1 MTRKIIITVPKLST
15 AGGVSAFWNA
25 LLPKLAQY
33 EDIAINTLEV
43 GGHGKN
49 ILGPVSD
56 QMKFKKTIDSTTDL
70 VVLNP
75 SLGARSFFRDGLF
88 ARRLAK
94 KNVDF
99 VVFFHGWDLAFEEKV
114 SKKYV
119 KFFQNSFGKAKRIF
133 VLSQEFKSSVEEWG
147 FEGEVFVETTTVDST
162 LLNDFSIEEKLTAST
177 ETAHINILFLSRLL
191 REKGIYEVIDAFKN
205 LQTRFSNLRLI
216 IAGDGVEFKT
226 VSHYIRSL
234 SGIEMKGHVE
244 GECKVDLFKECH
256 IYCMPSYSEG
266 LPTSV
271 LEAMAF
277 ALPVVTTPVGGLKY
291 FFEDKKMGY
300 FVDLEKREDLEQKL
314 EKLIVDGKLRAQIG
328 KYNHDVAAERLVS
341 TVVAKRL
348 HNHFLHCMSA
358 PLNS

>member
-1 MTRKIIITVPKLST
+1 MTRKIIITVPNLSA

-25 LLPKLAQY
+25 LLPEFAKY
-33 EDIAINTLEV
+33 EDTQIRTLEV

-49 ILGPVSD
+49 ILGPVTD
-56 QMKFKKTIDSTTDL
+56 QLNFRKTVDSTADL

-88 ARRLAK
+88 ARRLVK

-114 SKKYV
+114 SKKYL
-119 KFFQNSFGKAKRIF
+119 KFFQSSFGKAKGIF
-133 VLSQEFKSSVEEWG
+133 VLSQEFKSKLEDWG

-162 LLNDFSIEEKLTAST
+162 LLNDFSVEEKLTASR
-177 ETAHINILFLSRLL
+177 ETANINILFLSRLL
-191 REKGIYEVIDAFKN
+191 REKGIFEAIDAFQK
-205 LQTRFSNLRLI
+205 LRGRFSHLRLI
-216 IAGDGVEFKT
+216 IAGDGKEFDRVATYTK
-226 VSHYIRSL
+226 SI

-244 GECKVDLFKECH
+244 GGHKVDLFKACH

-291 FFEDKKMGY
+291 FFEDRKMGY
-300 FVDLEKREDLEQKL
+300 FVDLEKPEDLEQKL
-314 EKLIVDGKLRAQIG
+314 EKLIVDAERRAQIG
-328 KYNHDVAAERLVS
+328 KYNHDVACEKLLS

-348 HNHFLHCMSA
+348 HHHFLQSMKA
-358 PLNS
+358 L